1 MTAAVTGVMGK
12 MDETNKNI
20 ASQNESME
28 EIKGTMQRLSA
39 LVSDIADMAEKLYQ

>member
-1 MTAAVTGVMGK
+1 MIF
-12 MDETNKNI
+12 E
-20 ASQNESME
+20 E

>member
-1 MTAAVTGVMGK
+1 MTSAVTGVMKK

-20 ASQNESME
+20 ASQNESMD

-39 LVSDIADMAEKLYQ
+39 LVSEIADMAKKLYQ